1 LIYIIDA
8 ITDVGIK
15 CNGKQVLNARKGGS
29 MKILVAIDFSEI
41 TQKVL
46 KQTEMLALAMKAEIL
61 LIHVAEPNPDH
72 ITYDYDPAAMYAIDP
87 TEIRN
92 QIAQRF
98 HHEHKTLQEY
108 AEHFRQQDLEAK
120 ALMIQGPTV
129 EMLLSEVDKL
139 AVDFIVVG
147 SNGKGML
154 SQLLLGST
162 SEELIK
168 KSPVPVYLIPPD
180 EDE

>member
-1 LIYIIDA
+1 
-8 ITDVGIK
+8 
-15 CNGKQVLNARKGGS
+15 
-29 MKILVAIDFSEI
+29 
-41 TQKVL
+41 
-46 KQTEMLALAMKAEIL
+46 MKAEVF

-87 TEIRN
+87 SEIRN

-108 AEHFRQQDLEAK
+108 AEHFRQQDLEARG
-120 ALMIQGPTV
+120 LMIQGPTV

-139 AVDFIVVG
+139 SADFIVVG
-147 SNGKGML
+147 SHGKGML

-162 SEELIK
+162 SEALIR
-168 KSPVPVYLIPPD
+168 KSPIPIYLIPAD
-180 EDE
+180 EAE